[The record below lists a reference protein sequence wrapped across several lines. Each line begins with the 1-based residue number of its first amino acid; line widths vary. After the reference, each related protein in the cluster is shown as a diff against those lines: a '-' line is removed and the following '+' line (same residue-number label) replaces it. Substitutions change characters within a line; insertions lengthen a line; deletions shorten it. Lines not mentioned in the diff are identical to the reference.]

1 MKLTMLVLTV
11 TLFIVVVPIASH
23 SAENERAASAQQPSQ
38 EKATYER
45 TMEERLAKLG
55 RQMDEM
61 KAKVAG
67 MSKQARNDMKRY
79 LADAE
84 KKQKAASRKLRDIRK
99 ESGEKW
105 KKFTAEMDA
114 AADDFAKAYERA
126 KSHFKD

>member
-11 TLFIVVVPIASH
+11 TLFTVVVPIASH

-38 EKATYER
+38 EKVTYER

-55 RQMDEM
+55 KQLDEM
-61 KAKVAG
+61 KAKAAV
-67 MSKQARNDMKRY
+67 MTEQARKDTKRY
-79 LADAE
+79 LIDAE
-84 KKQKAASRKLRDIRK
+84 KKQKAALRKLRKIQK
-99 ESGEKW
+99 ESGDKW

-114 AADDFAKAYERA
+114 AADDFARAYERA